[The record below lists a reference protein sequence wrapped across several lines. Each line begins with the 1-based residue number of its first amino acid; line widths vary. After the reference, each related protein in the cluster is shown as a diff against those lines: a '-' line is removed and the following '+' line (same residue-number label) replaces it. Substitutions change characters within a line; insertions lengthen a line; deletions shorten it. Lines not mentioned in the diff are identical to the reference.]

1 MNNKSKLLACVLTVN
16 AVIAVACN
24 YEKPPVFQASLSANP
39 PLLLEGEKSKITVVG
54 QNFPSGL
61 TYQWRAT
68 DGVCRPQKTKSG
80 ETIYEAPTIDSPS
93 NEEKVK
99 LVAEFY
105 LEGEKQGEQSVTLT
119 VKRRGDSVETKPERV
134 SPASANGVS
143 RFVSGAPRIDITIP
157 GRLDLQGGQFFG
169 DTIEGRVAG
178 VDPKDYRVILYT
190 LAPDGNW
197 FVQPYRDGENR
208 FTEIDQ
214 NLRFTNTYHTGVKYA
229 ALLAHRSYEDP
240 PPKSITLP
248 LNRENVVAF
257 TIVDGVQK

>member
-1 MNNKSKLLACVLTVN
+1 MNHKSKLLACVLTVS
-16 AVIAVACN
+16 AAIAVACD
-24 YEKPPVFQASLSANP
+24 YERTPIFQASLSANP
-39 PLLLEGEKSKITVVG
+39 PVLLEGEKSKITVIG
-54 QNFPSGL
+54 QNFPAGL

-68 DGVCRPQKTKSG
+68 DGVCQPQKTKNG
-80 ETIYEAPTIDSPS
+80 ETIYEAPAIDSPS

-119 VKRRGDSVETKPERV
+119 IKRRGDSVETISQGIRPALSSV
-134 SPASANGVS
+134 SQFASGS
-143 RFVSGAPRIDITIP
+143 PRIDITKA

-169 DTIEGRVAG
+169 DTIEGRVSG

-197 FVQPYRDGENR
+197 FVQPYKDGENR

-229 ALLAHRSYEDP
+229 ALLAHRAYEDP

-248 LNRENVVAF
+248 LNRDNVVAF